1 MLEHLK
7 KHPQYDQALK
17 MANNMTHEQKTA
29 LLQSPIAKNIMKSL
43 NLDASKVT
51 GGKLSKKRKSRRR
64 TKKGGKLSKKRKSRR
79 RSKRR

>member
-7 KHPQYDQALK
+7 NHPHYDQALK

-29 LLQSPIAKNIMKSL
+29 LLQSPIARSIMKNL
-43 NLDASKVT
+43 NL
-51 GGKLSKKRKSRRR
+51 GGSKLSKKRKSRRR